1 MELEDSKTLVFRVGQ
16 EEYGVH
22 ISQVVSIERMQEI
35 TTFPNRPPFVLGVT
49 TVRSVVTPVVDMRTA
64 LIGEAL
70 EVSHTTRI
78 IIVMVNEQEI
88 GLVVD
93 AAVDVIDIL
102 PETIQHPN
110 LMMQIKNVSFLKGIS
125 KLESRLIIL
134 LDIEQLLEDTTNLN
148 ELKEIKDSL

>member
-22 ISQVVSIERMQEI
+22 ISQVVSIERMQGI

-78 IIVMVNEQEI
+78 IIVMVNGQEI